1 MSEVEGVAPI
11 PDEVHRLT
19 ATSGYRAL
27 MFTALAAFALVA
39 LVALGLAVLAADT
52 AARNDCRADL
62 RDDLFGEVAD
72 GLIALADESPD
83 RLADAR
89 EDASRARENLAMADT
104 ICGSNLPGL

>member
-1 MSEVEGVAPI
+1 MADVDPAPPEVKRP
-11 PDEVHRLT
+11 P
-19 ATSGYRAL
+19 S
-27 MFTALAAFALVA
+27 FTAVTVTALITFAIVA
-39 LVALGLAVLAADT
+39 IVALGLAVLAADT

-89 EDASRARENLAMADT
+89 DDAARARERLAHADT
-104 ICGSNLPGL
+104 VCPSAIPGA